1 MTSIFVSFP
10 LYGQLP
16 SFLARHNA
24 SRVGFISKT
33 YHIASAT
40 KISKTMVVFETS
52 VCGHEVVIADGGAK
66 VVVVDAEGEVAESA
80 PACADSVSCGALQV
94 DGSEEEARLKERAQA
109 DLDSVGDVVDAT
121 EGRRRLSEGCYDP
134 AGFDVQQASQWEG
147 CSSVACGEARKFHNE
162 CDGDAACFEG
172 KVCSDSRVCATWKS
186 ANCGGARQLFATG
199 EVTKMRGAEISRVE
213 LGSPLV
219 RHCL

>member
-10 LYGQLP
+10 LYGELP
-16 SFLARHNA
+16 SFLARHKA
-24 SRVGFISKT
+24 PRVGFISKT
-33 YHIASAT
+33 YHVASAT

-80 PACADSVSCGALQV
+80 LVCADSVSCGALQV

-109 DLDSVGDVVDAT
+109 DLDSVVDVVDAT

-186 ANCGGARQLFATG
+186 ANCGGARQLFAAG